1 MAILPIVEVPDPRLR
16 QISSPVE
23 TVDDE
28 VRALVADMFETMYAA
43 PGIGLAAIQVGVPR
57 RILVID
63 LQEPADPEDPESKPV
78 RDPRVFINPEIV
90 EHSDQE
96 VPYTEGCLSVPDQY
110 AEVDRPDRIRA
121 RWLDLGGKAH
131 DEEIEGLLAT
141 CLQHEMDHLEGVRPE
156 DLSIDKLVGR
166 VSSGGIEEVVL
177 AMNATLEGQTTAH
190 YLAER
195 LENFPIRLSQLAHG
209 LPVGGEL
216 DYLDEGT
223 LAQALRARRP
233 IS

>member
-28 VRALVADMFETMYAA
+28 VRALVADMFDTMYAA
-43 PGIGLAAIQVGVPR
+43 PGIGLAAIQVGVPK

-90 EHSDQE
+90 EHSDQD

-110 AEVDRPDRIRA
+110 AEVDRPEQIRA
-121 RWLDLGGKAH
+121 RWLDLDGKPH
-131 DEEIEGLLAT
+131 EEQIAGLLAT
-141 CLQHEMDHLEGVRPE
+141 CLQHEMDHLEGVLFI
-156 DLSIDKLVGR
+156 DHLSRLKREMILKKLAKQR
-166 VSSGGIEEVVL
+166 K
-177 AMNATLEGQTTAH
+177 
-190 YLAER
+190 
-195 LENFPIRLSQLAHG
+195 
-209 LPVGGEL
+209 EL
-216 DYLDEGT
+216 K
-223 LAQALRARRP
+223 AA
-233 IS
+233 